1 MESWLAQLKNCLVE
15 RVASKHDNLTHVV
28 YLNHVRLGVLPVG
41 MYSELMRY
49 VITSPSMY
57 LAQVGNIVSSVLIRL
72 GFWITAIPVM
82 IFWLGL
88 FTFVSER
95 ELLLR
100 IYTGLSSDQAINYVK
115 GIIILWIVVITVVE
129 GIVCIFPIEK
139 LSFGIENVF
148 QKRLEDLIRQY
159 FGQPT
164 TGRMMIVDSSISEQI
179 WKAFNAEEQG
189 HG

>member
-1 MESWLAQLKNCLVE
+1 M
-15 RVASKHDNLTHVV
+15 
-28 YLNHVRLGVLPVG
+28 
-41 MYSELMRY
+41 
-49 VITSPSMY
+49 
-57 LAQVGNIVSSVLIRL
+57 
-72 GFWITAIPVM
+72 
-82 IFWLGL
+82 
-88 FTFVSER
+88 
-95 ELLLR
+95 
-100 IYTGLSSDQAINYVK
+100 
-115 GIIILWIVVITVVE
+115 ITVVE

-164 TGRMMIVDSSISEQI
+164 TGGMMIVDSSFSEQI